1 MSVAFDEVVETT
13 TEAVDHL
20 DDDEG
25 AAPVL
30 VVVVGEFEAKPARR
44 SITE

>member
-1 MSVAFDEVVETT
+1 MPVAFDEVVETT

-20 DDDEG
+20 DADEG

-30 VVVVGEFEAKPARR
+30 VAVIREFEAKPARR
-44 SITE
+44 RITE